1 MPNDKKI
8 HVEFAPGAFDQWEGT
23 QEELDEFIREI
34 QRMAESGELEE
45 KSVPLDDDAAF
56 DLLSEEEKAIIE
68 QSLIDFKPA
77 QTRH

>member
-1 MPNDKKI
+1 MSKNKKI
-8 HVEFAPGAFDQWEGT
+8 QVEFAPGAFDQWEGT

-68 QSLIDFKPA
+68 ASLIDIKPA